1 MMKKFTVE
9 QSQAIET
16 LDRNVAV
23 SAGAGAGKTRV
34 LVERYLNIIV
44 QEKAVCEEIIAITFT
59 KKAAKEMRERIRSD
73 LEHRL
78 GEVTGDKWFYWN
90 DLKNRL
96 EYASITTFHSLC
108 GRILREHPV
117 EARLDPN
124 FTVLDDVEA
133 KLLMKEALDETILAA
148 ATKQEDW
155 LRKLLH
161 EYNLAAI
168 KHDFASLYDEI
179 DSVDWF
185 GPRLTEYF
193 IQPYK
198 EVVESVPCKKQKLKE
213 KLTELA
219 EYRLQLKS
227 GSVAE
232 KKLSALWAALPELV
246 AAIEGTEL
254 VEDFQPVWD
263 EHVTE
268 KLKGIRLNGTMS
280 EAKKELDHVFVDWR
294 ESLACEQTMKLME
307 PLATYFNALA
317 EKMNQL
323 KSDRQLVTFADL
335 ENATLRLL
343 KSHPELCQ
351 MYNRKYRYIM
361 VDEFQDTNERQKELI
376 YLLAGGNSRELKGQK
391 LFVVGDPKQSIYR
404 FRGADVE
411 VFEQVE
417 QDILASGGICIS
429 LDQNFRS
436 QKGLISLCNEVFT
449 QLFQGDE
456 SVTFSPIQGNKGCDE
471 RQDYAEWL
479 VLSKEEIAPEES
491 TRSAEATMIAKRLQ
505 QMVTQKERLVFDE
518 ETQKLLPVQYGHMAI
533 LLRSFTDVALYET
546 ALHQNGVPYYVVGGR
561 GFYTRQE
568 ILDVLALLR
577 VIDNCYDDLAWVG
590 VLRSPLFLLTDVMI
604 AALKAGSRPIWVGLQ
619 ELDLCSSLT
628 SKQRTLCR
636 NALFVMNELR
646 EAKDFLPLPELVEQA
661 LKLTHYREFLL
672 SQFMGKQQVANVE
685 KLVALAVQQ
694 SEQGQQLH
702 DFLVYIDDILEE
714 DVKEG
719 EAQIESEAGDTVKI
733 LTIHKAKGLEYP
745 VVILPDLQRKFVTSN
760 NKALFNSNLGLG
772 LSTAGCIFGEN
783 RVFSA
788 LKKQNQECERLELKR
803 VLYVAQTRAKDYLV
817 LSSVAED
824 TTEKDYSEKNY
835 VDLDSWHKW
844 LSKLAGSRSFTATV
858 WQNSEEVSR
867 QCGQRE
873 TAAIESEEV
882 LPAYVDQHLLAMD
895 KCSRDFPVFSASML
909 SRYHVCPRAYYYHYI
924 AHIPEFDTPS
934 FSMTKVSDLGTY
946 PNDFNTAVKNLQ
958 PISSAKLLGTV
969 VHKFAELY
977 QSGSVESTLDRAL
990 QKLMMAPMLC
1000 SEMRQAALPLC
1011 QTYSE
1016 DKLFDR
1022 KAVIYSEWPF
1032 TFALTDENGTRFYF
1046 RGMVDKILASS
1057 QGLQII
1063 DLKTDQVLSADLID
1077 KVDHYACQ
1085 LQLYTLAAQKLLQ
1098 QPVTQASLYFLRLG
1112 RLVPIPLLNE
1122 QEFLT
1127 SLLPLCRFLATHQE
1141 EADYVCNRK
1150 SCSEC
1155 SYALFCT

>member
-9 QSQAIET
+9 QLQAIET

-44 QEKAVCEEIIAITFT
+44 QGKAVCEEIIAITFT
-59 KKAAKEMRERIRSD
+59 KKAAKEMRERIRGD
-73 LEHRL
+73 LVQRL

-124 FTVLDDVEA
+124 FIILEDVEA
-133 KLLMKEALDETILAA
+133 KLLMKEVLDEIILKA
-148 ATKQEDW
+148 ATNQEDW
-155 LRKLLH
+155 LGRLLK
-161 EYNLAAI
+161 EYNLDAI
-168 KHDFASLYDEI
+168 THDFASLYDEI
-179 DSVDWF
+179 DSADWF
-185 GPRLTEYF
+185 GSRLSEYF
-193 IQPYK
+193 MQPYE
-198 EVVESVPCKKQKLKE
+198 EVVESMPRKKQKLKE
-213 KLTELA
+213 ELTELA
-219 EYRLQLKS
+219 EYHLQCKA

-232 KKLSALWAALPELV
+232 KKLSALWAALPELLV
-246 AAIEGTEL
+246 AIEGTEL
-254 VEDFQPVWD
+254 VEDFQPIWD

-268 KLKGIRLNGTMS
+268 KLKGIRLSGAMS
-280 EAKKELDHVFVDWR
+280 EAKKELEHAFIDWR
-294 ESLACEQTMKLME
+294 ESLACEQTMELMR
-307 PLATYFNALA
+307 PLAAYFNALA

-335 ENATLRLL
+335 EIATLRLL

-376 YLLAGGNSRELKGQK
+376 YLLAGGSASELKGQK

-449 QLFQGDE
+449 QLFKGDE
-456 SVTFSPIQGNKGCDE
+456 AVTFRPIQGNKGCAE
-471 RQDYAEWL
+471 KQDYAEWL
-479 VLSKEEIAPEES
+479 VLPKEELAPEQS
-491 TRSAEATMIAKRLQ
+491 SRSAEATMIAKRLQ

-533 LLRSFTDVALYET
+533 LLRSFTDVALYEA
-546 ALHQNGVPYYVVGGR
+546 ALQQACVPYYVVGGR

-590 VLRSPLFLLTDVMI
+590 VLRSPFFLLTDTTIVI
-604 AALKAGSRPIWVGLQ
+604 LKSRKQSIWTGLQ
-619 ELDLCSSLT
+619 EVAACPSMTEEQRLLCE
-628 SKQRTLCR
+628 K
-636 NALFVMNELR
+636 ALLVINDLR
-646 EAKDFLPLPELVEQA
+646 EAKEFLPLPELIEQA
-661 LKLTHYREFLL
+661 LQLTHYREFLL

-685 KLVALAVQQ
+685 KLAALVTQQ
-694 SEQGQQLH
+694 AEQGQQLH
-702 DFLVYIDDILEE
+702 DFLVYINDILAEN
-714 DVKEG
+714 VKEG

-760 NKALFNSNLGLG
+760 NKALFNSKLGLG
-772 LSTAGCIFGEN
+772 LSTASCVFGEN
-783 RVFSA
+783 KVFSA
-788 LKKQNQECERLELKR
+788 LKKQSQECERQELKR
-803 VLYVAQTRAKDYLV
+803 VLYVAQTRAKDYLL
-817 LSSVAED
+817 LSSVAGEPA
-824 TTEKDYSEKNY
+824 EKDYSEKNY
-835 VDLDSWHKW
+835 VELDSWHKW
-844 LSKLAGSRSFTATV
+844 LSKLAGSCSFIAKV
-858 WQNSEEVSR
+858 WQDSEEMPLHDEP
-867 QCGQRE
+867 RE
-873 TAAIESEEV
+873 AAHREGEAV
-882 LPAYVDQHLLAMD
+882 LPDYVHEHLLALD
-895 KCSRDFPVFSASML
+895 KGPSDFPIFSASML
-909 SRYHVCPRAYYYHYI
+909 SCYHGCPRAYYYRYI
-924 AHIPEFDTPS
+924 ARIPEIDISLDSKTRDFDFWTNQDD
-934 FSMTKVSDLGTY
+934 FSEQVE
-946 PNDFNTAVKNLQ
+946 NVQ
-958 PISSAKLLGTV
+958 QISSAALLGTV

-977 QSGSVESTLDRAL
+977 HSGSVETTLDRAL
-990 QKLMMAPMLC
+990 QKLVEPALHY
-1000 SEMRQAALPLC
+1000 EMRQAALALC

-1016 DKLFDR
+1016 NKLFD
-1022 KAVIYSEWPF
+1022 KKTVMHSEWPF
-1032 TFALTDENGTRFYF
+1032 TFVLTDEAGTRFYF
-1046 RGMVDKILASS
+1046 RGMVDKILASP
-1057 QGLQII
+1057 QGFHII
-1063 DLKTDQVLSADLID
+1063 DLKTDHVLPGDLMD
-1077 KVDHYACQ
+1077 KVGHYTCQ
-1085 LQLYTLAAQKLLQ
+1085 LQLYALAVQKLLQ

-1112 RLVPIPLLNE
+1112 QLVPVPLLNE
-1122 QEFLT
+1122 QDFLA

-1141 EADYVCNRK
+1141 EADYGCNRK
-1150 SCSEC
+1150 KCSEC
-1155 SYALFCT
+1155 SYALCCV